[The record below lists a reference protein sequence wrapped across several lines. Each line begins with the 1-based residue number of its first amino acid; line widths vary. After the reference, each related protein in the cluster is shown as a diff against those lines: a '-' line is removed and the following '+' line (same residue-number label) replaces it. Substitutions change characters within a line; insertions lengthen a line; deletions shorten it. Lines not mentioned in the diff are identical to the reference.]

1 MFEYLFL
8 FQRILISKRNTARHQ
23 PSQLQKIRK
32 ILIMET
38 FRDLFFRFF
47 FGHAAPTVAD
57 YLRIP
62 DFKKKNSLKFPDES
76 VLWTLIGHTKKDL
89 IQFRVAYI
97 YKLVLF

>member
-1 MFEYLFL
+1 MGSKSNAIAILVSGFIYSFLFMVEYLFS
-8 FQRILISKRNTARHQ
+8 FQRILISKRNTAQHQ

-57 YLRIP
+57 CLRIP
-62 DFKKKNSLKFPDES
+62 DFQKN
-76 VLWTLIGHTKKDL
+76 
-89 IQFRVAYI
+89 
-97 YKLVLF
+97 